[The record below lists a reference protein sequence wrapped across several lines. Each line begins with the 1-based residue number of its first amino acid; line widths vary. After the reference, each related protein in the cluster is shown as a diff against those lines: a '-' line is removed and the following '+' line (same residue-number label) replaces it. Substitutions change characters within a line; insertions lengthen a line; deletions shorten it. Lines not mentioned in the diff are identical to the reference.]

1 MLINDAGHWRRRAAA
16 ARALAKEMNNYG
28 AKVAMLK
35 IADDYDKLVRRAE
48 ERRVTRAIAL
58 DNPNAPSNDENDT
71 PPNEAMKR
79 AFPML
84 GYSVGVHSRGV
95 RCSSSAHF
103 NLAIFER
110 FRSYRRPDVRLRKG

>member
-16 ARALAKEMNNYG
+16 ARALAKEMNNCG

-35 IADDYDKLVRRAE
+35 IADDYE
-48 ERRVTRAIAL
+48 
-58 DNPNAPSNDENDT
+58 
-71 PPNEAMKR
+71 R